1 MSQKHLVRRTSLL
14 PACGSKRGE
23 QTSPWTAIAEQRTA
37 FPFGESRRKGHD
49 DLPTQSFPGTINF
62 GVPASLGCGS
72 GGARQTPRAPQPVET
87 TLPTQEEAQQNP
99 QAPCAQPAPMV
110 GWQDYQGPFNKVVG
124 AFGRR
129 LDRTS
134 VHPPHYKPG
143 ELLCSLTTKGKFFLF
158 AEDSADP
165 VAFLGAAFNAGIDQA
180 EDSDHSFGQGAAGY
194 GKRFGAEMADNASS
208 EFFKEF
214 LYPTIFS
221 EDPRYYRLAHGGTG
235 TRLLHA
241 VEHVVVAHQENGR
254 LMFNFSEWLGSA
266 SSAAL
271 SDVYHPDNKPGIG
284 PAARNAAYGM
294 AQNVGFDVL
303 REIWPEIA
311 RRFKLPFRG
320 QNEP

>member
-1 MSQKHLVRRTSLL
+1 MTCRLNHFLGRAVLASLL
-14 PACGSKRGE
+14 VWGAAVGAQEQAPSPA
-23 QTSPWTAIAEQRTA
+23 
-37 FPFGESRRKGHD
+37 
-49 DLPTQSFPGTINF
+49 
-62 GVPASLGCGS
+62 
-72 GGARQTPRAPQPVET
+72 QPVET
-87 TLPTQEEAQQNP
+87 TLPTQEQAQQNP
-99 QAPCAQPAPMV
+99 QASCAQPAPMV

-124 AFGRR
+124 TFGRR

-143 ELLCSLTTKGKFFLF
+143 ELLCSLTIKGKFFLF

-165 VAFLGAAFNAGIDQA
+165 VAFLGGAFNAGIDQA

-214 LYPTIFS
+214 LYPTVFS

-271 SDVYHPDNKPGIG
+271 SDVYHPDNRPGIG

-294 AQNVGFDVL
+294 AQDVGFDVL
-303 REIWPEIA
+303 REFWPEIA